1 MKDVL
6 TKQEMDALLK
16 ELEKRAQEE
25 LDKRI
30 AAGQVK
36 RTSDIAEERVAIDAE
51 IATPEEI
58 DRLRATLEHLRDAL
72 EQAEAR
78 YDPETSP
85 QEDLDEIRDL
95 RERTEEL
102 ESALDKYDPS

>member
-1 MKDVL
+1 MQDVL
-6 TKQEMDALLK
+6 SKQEFDALIK
-16 ELEKRAQEE
+16 DLEKRAKEE

-36 RTSDIAEERVAIDAE
+36 RISDIDEERVAIDAD

-58 DRLRATLEHLRDAL
+58 DKLRSTLEHLRDAL
-72 EQAEAR
+72 DQAEAR

-85 QEDLDEIRDL
+85 QEELDAIKGLRD
-95 RERTEEL
+95 RIEQI

>member
-16 ELEKRAQEE
+16 ELRERAKDE
-25 LDKRI
+25 LDRRI
-30 AAGQVK
+30 AAGKV
-36 RTSDIAEERVAIDAE
+36 TSSSDIPEEMEAIDAE

-58 DRLRATLEHLRDAL
+58 ARLRATLEHLRDAL
-72 EQAEAR
+72 DQAEAR

-85 QEDLDEIRDL
+85 QEDLDEIQDL
-95 RERTEEL
+95 RDRIEEL
-102 ESALDKYDPS
+102 ETALAKYDPS

>member
-1 MKDVL
+1 MQDVL
-6 TKQEMDALLK
+6 SKQEFDALIK
-16 ELEKRAQEE
+16 DLEKRAKDE

-36 RTSDIAEERVAIDAE
+36 RTSDIDEERVAIAAE
-51 IATPEEI
+51 IATDQEKAQ
-58 DRLRATLEHLRDAL
+58 LRATLEHLRDAL
-72 EQAEAR
+72 DQAEAR

-85 QEDLDEIRDL
+85 QEDLDEIQGLRDL
-95 RERTEEL
+95 IEDM